1 MVWELLNTVSLVKS
15 EATKENIKQIKLI
28 KTKNNCKK
36 ENDKILISKWFD
48 FVKFWIEKKI
58 KIKPTHKPR
67 ISE

>member
-1 MVWELLNTVSLVKS
+1 MLNTVSLLKS
-15 EATKENIKQIKLI
+15 DITKEITKAKKLI

-36 ENDKILISKWFD
+36 ENDNILVSNWFE
-48 FVKFWIEKKI
+48 FLKFWIEKKI